1 MSGPRRT
8 RRAPEP
14 KPRKSARSPELIS
27 RAAVAHEGEAVL
39 GGKVKLTLRIT
50 LSRAQAERLT
60 ARAIGEGKNLDAL
73 ISEILE
79 AAPTDPP
86 GEPSPR

>member
-8 RRAPEP
+8 RRTPEP
-14 KPRKSARSPELIS
+14 KPRKSARLPALIS

-50 LSRAQAERLT
+50 LSRARAERLT

-73 ISEILE
+73 VSEILE
-79 AAPTDPP
+79 AAPTDPAGKP
-86 GEPSPR
+86 NPR